1 MKAPRPKP
9 VRITKPARS
18 SIKPRKRKPTV
29 PAPRDDLFESLRG
42 ELGL

>member
-1 MKAPRPKP
+1 MKAVRPKP
-9 VRITKPARS
+9 VRVTKPARS

-29 PAPRDDLFESLRG
+29 PAPRDELFELLRA